1 MNSEIDPKWLGSL
14 FGIIAFIVSSLVL
27 LYLGSDFFYSTLKII
42 ITSVCFYI
50 FGMSL
55 AIVFNYIASS
65 NESNQNNN
73 I

>member
-14 FGIIAFIVSSLVL
+14 FGIIAFIVSCLVL
-27 LYLGSDFFYSTLKII
+27 LYLSSDFFYSTLKII

-50 FGMSL
+50 FGMAL

-65 NESNQNNN
+65 NENNQNNN